1 LDLKV
6 STHAS
11 DRRLEQRFAS
21 LDVARTVALFGI
33 IVLNYHGY
41 LNFQSTGSTTTP
53 SIFERWWHPFEGA
66 LANHFPVGFVVVA
79 GMGVALLLQDVAR
92 ANADSVAQKFA
103 RAHTEARWRLARRG
117 LFLFTLGYGIEWI
130 WAGTI
135 LPYYGAYFMVASI
148 IATWAARKLIALA
161 TLSTFAAAIIEW
173 WRIEQSFNGNLTTW
187 LSPSTPNTPRDLLI
201 RLFVDYTHPLFP
213 WLAFFIAGILLG
225 RNYQNIGRFRRKLF
239 LLSVT
244 TAACA
249 YIINAIVN
257 SLVRKD
263 ADSGVSSALVWR
275 HLVSTQPFDRSV
287 FYVLASLGVVVSVF
301 LIITIL
307 CEKFHDSLGIR
318 LAQTTGQLTLT
329 IYLAH
334 IFIYNFVVNQAGLVQ
349 PTGLDTA
356 MTMSIIVFV
365 AAIVWA
371 NWWSPLFGRGPAE
384 RLYRRFGS

>member
-1 LDLKV
+1 MP
-6 STHAS
+6 THAS
-11 DRRLEQRFAS
+11 DRQLEQRLAS
-21 LDVARTVALFGI
+21 LDVARTIALFGI

-41 LNFQSTGSTTTP
+41 LNFQSTSSTTAP

-66 LANHFPVGFVVVA
+66 LANPFPVGFVMVA
-79 GMGVALLLQDVAR
+79 GMSVALLLQDVAR
-92 ANADSVAQKFA
+92 ANAHHAANEIA

-135 LPYYGAYFMVASI
+135 LPYYGAYFVVASI
-148 IATWAARKLIALA
+148 IATWSARKLIALA
-161 TLSTFAAAIIEW
+161 VISTFAAAIIQW
-173 WRIEQSFNGNLTTW
+173 WRLEQSFDGNLTTW
-187 LSPSTPNTPRDLLI
+187 LSPSTPNTPRDLMI

-225 RNYQNIGRFRRKLF
+225 RNYHDIIKIRRKL
-239 LLSVT
+239 LIAAVA
-244 TAACA
+244 TAAFA
-249 YIINAIVN
+249 YITNAIVN
-257 SLVRKD
+257 SLVSDD
-263 ADSGVSSALVWR
+263 ADNGVSSALVWR

-287 FYVLASLGVVVSVF
+287 LYVLASLGVVVAVF

-307 CEKFHDSLGIR
+307 CEKFQNSLGVR

-334 IFIYNFVVNQAGLVQ
+334 IFIYNFVVTQGGLVQ

-365 AAIVWA
+365 AAVIWA
-371 NWWSPLFGRGPAE
+371 NWWSPLFCRGPAE
-384 RLYRRFGS
+384 RLYRRFGG